1 MTTQEQ
7 MKECLQ
13 GYLLKKLKEME
24 DERERKGR
32 VPKVIL
38 LKEYHGSIMEDMRA
52 MLIEL
57 NDHGIVEMG
66 PTLNEMYVRL
76 NPENAL
82 EE

>member
-38 LKEYHGSIMEDMRA
+38 LTEYHGSIMEDMRA

-57 NDHGIVEMG
+57 NDHSIVEMG

-82 EE
+82 EG